1 MRPTGESKVFTVE
14 VIVEEG
20 ADETE
25 AKAVVDI
32 GGRHFGGW
40 GRARRNPD
48 DPEMP
53 RVGEELAIARAV
65 SDLSHHLLDAAAMS
79 IEQWSGGGVRVHG

>member
-1 MRPTGESKVFTVE
+1 MKATGESKVFTVE
-14 VIVEEG
+14 VLVEETL
-20 ADETE
+20 DETE

-32 GGRHFGGW
+32 GDRRFGGW

-53 RVGEELAIARAV
+53 RVGEELAIARAI
-65 SDLSHHLLDAAAMS
+65 SDLSHHLLDAAAS
-79 IEQWSGGGVRVHG
+79 TIEEWSGGGVRVHG